1 MLRARVKYVYL
12 HLKGGTSRRSC
23 GTAPLDDYD
32 MLHTDGSRMQSF
44 IDGQA
49 SAVIRPQHSRD
60 QHVVL
65 LAVTEEAAGE
75 ERGGKE
81 SAERS
86 GSACGGS

>member
-12 HLKGGTSRRSC
+12 HLKGGTARRSC

-49 SAVIRPQHSRD
+49 ASAVIRPQHSRD

-65 LAVTEEAAGE
+65 LAVTKEAAGE

-86 GSACGGS
+86 SACGGS